1 MESIS
6 MKKIFSVAASL
17 LAAFLTALP
26 AVAQDIDKLKT
37 GGPYV
42 PTPQAVVDQ
51 MLKMGAVTDKDYVID
66 LGSGDGVIVLTAARQ
81 LKAGGMG
88 IDIDPDLVRQ
98 SNASAQK
105 SGVADRVKFVQ
116 LDVFKADISKASVL
130 TLYLLP
136 GMMLNLRT
144 KIFTELKPGVRVVS
158 HDYHFGDWSPDDT
171 ISFDVPEKE
180 MITGVPRATVY
191 RWNVPAKVAG
201 KWEIKV
207 AGGETYDLEL
217 KQRFQNITE
226 SIGNAN
232 GRLVRP
238 QAVSLKGGD
247 ISFTLPDGK
256 NVSRF
261 SGRVNGETMEG
272 TVELAGGKPA
282 TAKWTATRTAAAKVV
297 ME

>member
-1 MESIS
+1 
-6 MKKIFSVAASL
+6 MKTGFAKGAAL
-17 LAAFLTALP
+17 LAALFFAASVT
-26 AVAQDIDKLKT
+26 AQDIDKLKT

-42 PTPQAVVDQ
+42 PTPQVVVDQ

-81 LKAGGMG
+81 FKAGGMG
-88 IDIDPDLVRQ
+88 IEIDPDLVRQ

-105 SGVADRVKFVQ
+105 SGVADRVHFAQ
-116 LDVFKADISKASVL
+116 LDVFKADLSKASVL

-158 HDYHFGDWSPDDT
+158 HDYHFGEWSADDT
-171 ISFDVPEKE
+171 ISFDVAEKE

-201 KWEIKV
+201 
-207 AGGETYDLEL
+207 GETYELEL

-226 SIGNAN
+226 SIGSVN

-238 QAVSLKGGD
+238 QAVSVKGGD

-256 NVSRF
+256 TVGRF
-261 SGRVNGETMEG
+261 TGRVNGEAMEG
-272 TVELAGGKPA
+272 TVDLSGAKPA
-282 TAKWTATRTAAAKVV
+282 TAKWTATRIAVAKVV
-297 ME
+297 VE